1 MAGEIQMA
9 GEIVLQGRG
18 VIPGV
23 VEGQALVCPDGL
35 SAYGGVDLKSGK
47 ITDFENI
54 NYGRSINGSILI
66 LPSSKGSNGWSSSFT
81 AAKAAGIA
89 PAAWAFSRVDSSVG
103 VAVVTV
109 GIPAIVDFASEDDP
123 CRKVATGDRVLLDG
137 SSGVLTILSLA
148 K

>member
-1 MAGEIQMA
+1 MAGEVI
-9 GEIVLQGRG
+9 LKGRG

-23 VEGQALVCPDGL
+23 VEGVALVCSGGL
-35 SAYGGVDLKSGK
+35 SAYGGVDLESGE

-54 NYGRSINGSILI
+54 NYGRSIKNSILI

-89 PAAWAFSRVDSSVG
+89 PAAWAFSQVDSSVG

-109 GIPAIVDFASEDDP
+109 GIPAVVDFRPEDDP
-123 CRKVATGDRVLLDG
+123 CVRVSTGDRVKLDG
-137 SSGVLTILSLA
+137 SSGLLTVLSSA